1 MECWLPTFCDYRHIV
16 LGGACIAWVGLTV
29 PTRRARWPEF
39 EELGTPTGTTAR
51 RYTVSS
57 VDRRGRMQQIADWLE
72 KLGMSEYAQRFAE
85 NRIDFSVLPDLTDQ
99 DLKDLGV
106 VLGDRRKMLR
116 AIAKLDTMPEAV
128 TLMPMPAST
137 LSVAREQ
144 PVRVAEESSEH
155 HHVTV
160 MFCDLVNS
168 TDIGAKV
175 DVEERRDLVGACLD
189 AASAAVAEMGGEVA
203 KKLRCGLIAL
213 FGYPAAQE
221 NNSERAVRAALA
233 THRALAELNRMNA
246 DISGP
251 AVAARTTID
260 CGPVTIDAAGRI
272 LGEVPSIVAQAAALV
287 EPGAVVVTARVQRQ
301 VAGLFVAN
309 ERGSYQL
316 KGVPGEVRL
325 YRIVRA
331 TGGHPR
337 LNYYQLIARTVKGLD
352 KSSAQ
357 ARNTVY
363 QRARKALVAQ
373 LRFNQP
379 ALSNA
384 DIAKERL
391 VLEEAIR
398 KVEAEAA
405 RNSRTETPT
414 ELRSAIRPAGAADSG
429 VQAASGPRR
438 RNRANPS
445 PADVPWAGWPT
456 EQVADAREKLLSG
469 QSSLKKQAVKRF
481 RDVDDFGTA
490 TAEAAIRSATRMTRK
505 RRNIRPKNLQHP
517 RETLSRI
524 STPKM

>member
-1 MECWLPTFCDYRHIV
+1 MAHQP
-16 LGGACIAWVGLTV
+16 A
-29 PTRRARWPEF
+29 
-39 EELGTPTGTTAR
+39 TAR

-144 PVRVAEESSEH
+144 PVRVAESSEH

-160 MFCDLVNS
+160 MYCVLVNS

-189 AASAAVAEMGGEVA
+189 AASAAVTEMGGEVA

-233 THRALAELNRMNA
+233 THRALAELYRMNP

-260 CGPVTIDAAGRI
+260 CGPVAIDAAGRI

-316 KGVPGEVRL
+316 EGVPGEVRL
-325 YRIVRA
+325 YRIARA

-352 KSSAQ
+352 KNNAQ

-414 ELRSAIRPAGAADSG
+414 ESRSPIRPAGATDSG

-445 PADVPWAGWPT
+445 PADVPWASWPT
-456 EQVADAREKLLSG
+456 AEVADAREKLLSG
-469 QSSLKKQAVKRF
+469 QSSLKKKQAVKRF

-490 TAEAAIRSATRMTRK
+490 TAEAAKS
-505 RRNIRPKNLQHP
+505 
-517 RETLSRI
+517 
-524 STPKM
+524 

>member
-1 MECWLPTFCDYRHIV
+1 
-16 LGGACIAWVGLTV
+16 
-29 PTRRARWPEF
+29 
-39 EELGTPTGTTAR
+39 
-51 RYTVSS
+51 
-57 VDRRGRMQQIADWLE
+57 MQQIADWLE

-85 NRIDFSVLPDLTDQ
+85 NRVDFSVLPDLTDQ

-116 AIAKLDTMPEAV
+116 AIAKLDTMLEAV

-144 PVRVAEESSEH
+144 PVRVAESSEH

-160 MFCDLVNS
+160 MYCVLVDS

-189 AASAAVAEMGGEVA
+189 AASATVTEMGGEVA

-260 CGPVTIDAAGRI
+260 CGPVAIDAAGRI

-331 TGGHPR
+331 TWR
-337 LNYYQLIARTVKGLD
+337 TSEAQLL
-352 KSSAQ
+352 SAHRPYRERAGQ
-357 ARNTVY
+357 E
-363 QRARKALVAQ
+363 QRASPQHGL
-373 LRFNQP
+373 P
-379 ALSNA
+379 A
-384 DIAKERL
+384 
-391 VLEEAIR
+391 
-398 KVEAEAA
+398 
-405 RNSRTETPT
+405 
-414 ELRSAIRPAGAADSG
+414 SA
-429 VQAASGPRR
+429 
-438 RNRANPS
+438 
-445 PADVPWAGWPT
+445 
-456 EQVADAREKLLSG
+456 
-469 QSSLKKQAVKRF
+469 
-481 RDVDDFGTA
+481 
-490 TAEAAIRSATRMTRK
+490 
-505 RRNIRPKNLQHP
+505 
-517 RETLSRI
+517 
-524 STPKM
+524 